1 MATTVKE
8 IFESFQAIR
17 NTAINGLKAN
27 PEMPNGAIK
36 SSSLAQEGFVKL
48 LNPQGKIA
56 ETINPMG
63 TINRATEGYAYGM
76 GLGNSLRYSALNRNS
91 REEFIKQF
99 GEKNMNEAFSNAESA
114 KAMQKE
120 LDDFFDNAQY
130 DKLRTG
136 LAAVTV
142 GSTAYR
148 VASGGGLYRD
158 SNGNFNIIGVPG
170 I

>member
-1 MATTVKE
+1 M
-8 IFESFQAIR
+8 S
-17 NTAINGLKAN
+17 
-27 PEMPNGAIK
+27 
-36 SSSLAQEGFVKL
+36 
-48 LNPQGKIA
+48 
-56 ETINPMG
+56 
-63 TINRATEGYAYGM
+63 
-76 GLGNSLRYSALNRNS
+76 
-91 REEFIKQF
+91 
-99 GEKNMNEAFSNAESA
+99 EAFSNTESA

-158 SNGNFNIIGVPG
+158 SDGNFNIIGVPG

>member
-1 MATTVKE
+1 MSEVDVAIKGVKE
-8 IFESFQAIR
+8 ALPLINKNSVKGSELLEQGFYSF
-17 NTAINGLKAN
+17 
-27 PEMPNGAIK
+27 
-36 SSSLAQEGFVKL
+36 
-48 LNPQGKIA
+48 LNPTGKINRTLNPMS
-56 ETINPMG
+56 TINQ
-63 TINRATEGYAYGM
+63 AAEGYVQGM
-76 GLGNSLRYSALNRNS
+76 GLGNSLRYSALNGTS
-91 REEFIKQF
+91 REEFAKKF
-99 GEKNMNEAFSNAESA
+99 GEKNINEAFSNAESA
-114 KAMQKE
+114 KTMQKE

-158 SNGNFNIIGVPG
+158 SDGNFNIIGVPG

>member
-1 MATTVKE
+1 MSVGTEGA
-8 IFESFQAIR
+8 
-17 NTAINGLKAN
+17 KAVTLIGGN
-27 PEMPNGAIK
+27 SVK
-36 SSSLAQEGFVKL
+36 SSKL
-48 LNPQGKIA
+48 LEQGLRAFFNPTGKINK
-56 ETINPMG
+56 TINPMS
-63 TINRATEGYAYGM
+63 TINQAAEGYAKGM
-76 GLGNSLRYSALNRNS
+76 GLGNSLRYSALNGNS

-99 GEKNMNEAFSNAESA
+99 GEKNMSEAFSNAESA

-142 GSTAYR
+142 GSTEYR

-158 SNGNFNIIGVPG
+158 SDGNFNIIGVPG

>member
-1 MATTVKE
+1 MSIATE
-8 IFESFQAIR
+8 GA
-17 NTAINGLKAN
+17 KAVTLIGGN
-27 PEMPNGAIK
+27 SVK
-36 SSSLAQEGFVKL
+36 SSEL
-48 LNPQGKIA
+48 LEQGLRAFFNPTGKINKI
-56 ETINPMG
+56 INPMS
-63 TINRATEGYAYGM
+63 TINQATEEYAQGM
-76 GLGNSLRYSALNRNS
+76 GLGNSLRYSALNGNS

-99 GEKNMNEAFSNAESA
+99 GEKNMSEAFSNAESA

-148 VASGGGLYRD
+148 IASGGGLYRD
-158 SNGNFNIIGVPG
+158 SDGNFNIIGVPG

>member
-1 MATTVKE
+1 MSEVDV
-8 IFESFQAIR
+8 AIKGAKAL
-17 NTAINGLKAN
+17 NLINGN
-27 PEMPNGAIK
+27 SVK
-36 SSSLAQEGFVKL
+36 SSEL
-48 LNPQGKIA
+48 LEKGLSAFFNPTGKINK
-56 ETINPMG
+56 TINPMS
-63 TINRATEGYAYGM
+63 TINQAAEGYVQGM
-76 GLGNSLRYSALNRNS
+76 GLGNSLRYSALNGTS
-91 REEFIKQF
+91 REEFVKKF
-99 GEKNMNEAFSNAESA
+99 GEKNMSEAFSNAESA
-114 KAMQKE
+114 KEMQKE

>member
-1 MATTVKE
+1 MSVGTEGA
-8 IFESFQAIR
+8 
-17 NTAINGLKAN
+17 KAVTLIGGN
-27 PEMPNGAIK
+27 SVK
-36 SSSLAQEGFVKL
+36 SSEL
-48 LNPQGKIA
+48 LEQGLRAFFNPTGKINK
-56 ETINPMG
+56 TINPMS
-63 TINRATEGYAYGM
+63 TINQAAEGYTQGM
-76 GLGNSLRYSALNRNS
+76 GLGNSLRYSALNGNS

-99 GEKNMNEAFSNAESA
+99 GEKNMGEAFSNTESA

-158 SNGNFNIIGVPG
+158 SDGNFNIIGVPG

>member
-1 MATTVKE
+1 MSVGTEGK
-8 IFESFQAIR
+8 
-17 NTAINGLKAN
+17 KAVTLIGGN
-27 PEMPNGAIK
+27 SVK
-36 SSSLAQEGFVKL
+36 SSEL
-48 LNPQGKIA
+48 LEQGLRAFFNPTGKINK
-56 ETINPMG
+56 TINPMS
-63 TINRATEGYAYGM
+63 TINQAAEGYVQGM
-76 GLGNSLRYSALNRNS
+76 GLGNSLRYSALNGTS
-91 REEFIKQF
+91 REEFAKKF
-99 GEKNMNEAFSNAESA
+99 GEKNMSEAFSNTESA

>member
-1 MATTVKE
+1 MSVGTEGA
-8 IFESFQAIR
+8 
-17 NTAINGLKAN
+17 KAVTLIGGN
-27 PEMPNGAIK
+27 SVK
-36 SSSLAQEGFVKL
+36 SSEL
-48 LNPQGKIA
+48 LEQGLRVFFNPTGKINK
-56 ETINPMG
+56 TINPMS
-63 TINRATEGYAYGM
+63 TINQAAEGYVQGM
-76 GLGNSLRYSALNRNS
+76 GLGNSLRYSALNGTS
-91 REEFIKQF
+91 REEFAKKF
-99 GEKNMNEAFSNAESA
+99 GEKNMSEAFSNTESA

-120 LDDFFDNAQY
+120 LDDFFDNARY
-130 DKLRTG
+130 DKLRIG

>member
-1 MATTVKE
+1 MSEVDV
-8 IFESFQAIR
+8 AIKGAKAL
-17 NTAINGLKAN
+17 NFINGN
-27 PEMPNGAIK
+27 SVK
-36 SSSLAQEGFVKL
+36 SSEL
-48 LNPQGKIA
+48 LEKGLSAFFNPTGKINK
-56 ETINPMG
+56 TINPMS
-63 TINRATEGYAYGM
+63 TINQAAEGYVQGM
-76 GLGNSLRYSALNRNS
+76 GLGNSLRYSALNGTS
-91 REEFIKQF
+91 REEFLKQF
-99 GEKNMNEAFSNAESA
+99 GEKNIGEAFSNAESA

>member
-1 MATTVKE
+1 MSVGTEGA
-8 IFESFQAIR
+8 
-17 NTAINGLKAN
+17 KAVTLIGGN
-27 PEMPNGAIK
+27 SVK
-36 SSSLAQEGFVKL
+36 SSEL
-48 LNPQGKIA
+48 LEQGLRAFFNPTGKINK
-56 ETINPMG
+56 TINPMS
-63 TINRATEGYAYGM
+63 TINQATEGYAQGM
-76 GLGNSLRYSALNRNS
+76 GLGNSLRYSALNGNS

-99 GEKNMNEAFSNAESA
+99 SEKNMSEAFSNAESA

-158 SNGNFNIIGVPG
+158 SDGNFNIIGVPG

>member
-1 MATTVKE
+1 MSEVDV
-8 IFESFQAIR
+8 AIKGAKAL
-17 NTAINGLKAN
+17 NLINGN
-27 PEMPNGAIK
+27 SVK
-36 SSSLAQEGFVKL
+36 SSEL
-48 LNPQGKIA
+48 LEKGLSAFFNPTGKINK
-56 ETINPMG
+56 TINPMS
-63 TINRATEGYAYGM
+63 TINQAAEGYVQGM
-76 GLGNSLRYSALNRNS
+76 GLGNSLRYSALNGTS
-91 REEFIKQF
+91 REEFVKKF

-114 KAMQKE
+114 KTMQKE

-158 SNGNFNIIGVPG
+158 SDGNFNIIGVPG

>member
-1 MATTVKE
+1 MSEVDV
-8 IFESFQAIR
+8 AIKGAKAL
-17 NTAINGLKAN
+17 NLINGN
-27 PEMPNGAIK
+27 SVK
-36 SSSLAQEGFVKL
+36 SSEL
-48 LNPQGKIA
+48 LEQGLRAFFNPTGKINK
-56 ETINPMG
+56 TINPMS
-63 TINRATEGYAYGM
+63 TINQAAEGYVQGM
-76 GLGNSLRYSALNRNS
+76 GLGNSLRYSALNGTS
-91 REEFIKQF
+91 REEFAKKF
-99 GEKNMNEAFSNAESA
+99 GEKNMSEAFSNTESA

-120 LDDFFDNAQY
+120 LDNFFDNAQY